1 MVCILSRPTGSSKY
15 GTTCTEY
22 SAILR
27 NKASNK
33 IYLLIAVLFL
43 AISLSF
49 YGFVLYERPRDG
61 NQTSLWYFNKV
72 HSSCKNK
79 TFIIG
84 LS

>member
-22 SAILR
+22 SAILH

-49 YGFVLYERPRDG
+49 YGFVLYERGMETKLVYGISIKCTHLAKIKR
-61 NQTSLWYFNKV
+61 S
-72 HSSCKNK
+72 
-79 TFIIG
+79 
-84 LS
+84 